1 MLVLDCLFFVAAL
14 ILLIYQ
20 VFDILL
26 EILYLTFMLLNLYN
40 YLIFINY
47 YLGF

>member
-1 MLVLDCLFFVAAL
+1 MLILDYLFFVATL